1 MSDLKKGDLVTI
13 KPEYCRPEELGQVYE
28 CYDAPE
34 KGRVGV
40 RLQGWETMNLPST
53 EVVQI
58 SMLQKVEAVMT
69 VSEFQALTIEGASQL
84 NRDQLIA
91 FLAWNDRNGVYTDE
105 DCEAEG
111 YDLLTLE
118 TARLLVI
125 KAIEES
131 D

>member
-1 MSDLKKGDLVTI
+1 
-13 KPEYCRPEELGQVYE
+13 
-28 CYDAPE
+28 
-34 KGRVGV
+34 
-40 RLQGWETMNLPST
+40 
-53 EVVQI
+53 
-58 SMLQKVEAVMT
+58 MT

-118 TARLLVI
+118 TARLLVV

-131 D
+131 E